1 MANDQYISLKKN
13 KMPVLVVYLCKYFR
27 KTPVNSLSDIVG
39 YIRRKNN
46 RAEVAK
52 LEMKI
57 S

>member
-1 MANDQYISLKKN
+1 MINILGLKN